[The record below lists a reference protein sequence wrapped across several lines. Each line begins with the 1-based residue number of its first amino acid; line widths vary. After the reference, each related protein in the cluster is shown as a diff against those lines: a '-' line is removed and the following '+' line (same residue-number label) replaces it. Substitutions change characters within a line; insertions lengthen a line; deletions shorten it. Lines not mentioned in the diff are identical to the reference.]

1 MKRICAHKLNNF
13 SISNEIIKCLER
25 NVLGC
30 QAVMATIDFLYASG
44 YCKTAAAISL
54 NTFKGGR

>member
-1 MKRICAHKLNNF
+1 MKGICAHKMINF

-30 QAVMATIDFLYASG
+30 EAVMATIDFLYASG
-44 YCKTAAAISL
+44 YCKTAAVIFL
-54 NTFKGGR
+54 EYVQRR